1 MEPIADL
8 AGLLVTSGLIAE
20 SDAVHLRRDA
30 AATGQVQIRV
40 LRETGLVSD
49 AQVFR
54 VLADQLG
61 IAALDVDDEAS
72 VDLDALRWVA
82 QDMAAA
88 HLVLPVRVESRPGER
103 VLCLAMVDPLCGH
116 SVQTVERTSGC
127 VVDPLLAEAGALTR
141 AIQRCYGSIATKL
154 LPRPAKPPPSQF
166 GAWPEAGEVVEP
178 ETQPAHRLE
187 DEASPTQMVQ
197 ALVNVLTAKGVI
209 RGDEFALELRRLL
222 REELEE

>member
-20 SDAVHLRRDA
+20 SDAVRIRRDA
-30 AATGQVQIRV
+30 SATGRVQIRA
-40 LRETGLVSD
+40 LREEGLVSD

-54 VLADQLG
+54 VLRDQLG
-61 IAALDVDDEAS
+61 IDVLDVDDEAS
-72 VDLDALRWVA
+72 VDLDALRWLA
-82 QDMAAA
+82 QDMADA
-88 HLVLPVRVESRPGER
+88 HLVLPVRLDSRAGER
-103 VLCLAMVDPLCGH
+103 VLYLAMVDPLCGH
-116 SVQTVERTSGC
+116 SVQTVERSSGC

-141 AIQRCYGSIATKL
+141 AIQRCYGRISTRL
-154 LPRPAKPPPSQF
+154 LPRPVKAEPKPF
-166 GAWPEAGEVVEP
+166 GAWPQGGEVMEP

-209 RGDEFALELRRLL
+209 EGEEFARELRRLL